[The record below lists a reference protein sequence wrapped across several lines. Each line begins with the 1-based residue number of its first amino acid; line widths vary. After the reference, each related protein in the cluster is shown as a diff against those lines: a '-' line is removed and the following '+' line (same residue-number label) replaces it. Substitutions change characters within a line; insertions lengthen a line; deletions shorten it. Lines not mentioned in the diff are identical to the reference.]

1 MSLFSRDF
9 LNHRGVS
16 KTTYRGTW
24 NRSNV
29 WRLGPLFLGFQPN
42 FAWKEFRIGVSKRP
56 SFIATGL

>member
-1 MSLFSRDF
+1 MNLLPRDF

-29 WRLGPLFLGFQPN
+29 WLTRAFVAMVSAELRM
-42 FAWKEFRIGVSKRP
+42 ERISDRG
-56 SFIATGL
+56 